1 MFSQDVDG
9 MKKSSIYAG
18 IGFGLF
24 CLGHML
30 INEQILVQAILYRAA
45 ASDYHSALI
54 AFTAMA
60 LQATALLI
68 GLIVLPNRLFWL
80 IVILI
85 GISAVTNLI
94 FSQILNDIVDLP
106 KFDWLLTESRHAKN
120 AAGQFLMPAAI
131 GLAKTLLALGLF
143 VTCRELFRLCLRGQS
158 RLLDSQHANVSA
170 ILLIVFPSFAF
181 GLGVPGAIAAER
193 NIYNFAYEKL
203 TIPSLPQRRVVAI
216 SAPNINK
223 SIEKIIWII
232 DESVG

>member
-1 MFSQDVDG
+1 

-24 CLGHML
+24 CLGYML

-94 FSQILNDIVDLP
+94 FSQIRLVADRIPPCEKCGRAISYACCHRSGEDVAGARTLCHLP
-106 KFDWLLTESRHAKN
+106 RVV
-120 AAGQFLMPAAI
+120 PA
-131 GLAKTLLALGLF
+131 LLARSKPLTRLSACQCLGNPAYSVSFL
-143 VTCRELFRLCLRGQS
+143 RLR
-158 RLLDSQHANVSA
+158 
-170 ILLIVFPSFAF
+170 P
-181 GLGVPGAIAAER
+181 
-193 NIYNFAYEKL
+193 
-203 TIPSLPQRRVVAI
+203 
-216 SAPNINK
+216 
-223 SIEKIIWII
+223 
-232 DESVG
+232 